1 MFVYLFWTLT
11 FFVKT
16 INLEIAFIEKI
27 PLAWFI
33 PETYKIDLTK
43 SLLFRCFSLCF
54 DFIKIYREIDKL
66 KGVLYKNS

>member
-1 MFVYLFWTLT
+1 M
-11 FFVKT
+11 
-16 INLEIAFIEKI
+16 INLEIASIEKI

-33 PETYKIDLTK
+33 PETYKTDLTK

-54 DFIKIYREIDKL
+54 DFIKIYHEIDKS